1 MLEYIRKQLQAK
13 TGRDEE
19 AVQEAQMDEAI
30 LECAH
35 LFQEMDDLSMNGK
48 PQRAFNRMSIPLE
61 DDIEIT
67 SLELNM
73 LDGRVTNIPG
83 DATVQESEF
92 TDYSKFKTRDD
103 FVQEAYATLSQFARE
118 TGHQYDKRVYATAD
132 KMYKEYTEKLYQEG
146 LFGGDMIHI
155 NDERVPSRVT
165 INFGECEGKDYYVK
179 LPVLFELDKKN
190 RITRKQLETAYIVRD
205 ADGLGVMIRDAAFKI
220 WGEKVNCTDIDKI
233 WKFVTP
239 TRILILV
246 DPVDKYH
253 AAFEFEIDGET
264 KRDYLALMIP
274 VNSGKKKNAIA
285 ADDLNRVSSK
295 ELGAVTSNAMSKM
308 DVVRMEEAMY
318 QKPKHSRFFQEEID
332 FGNPDTAPDAD
343 PNAASVSIDGG
354 DNSAP
359 EISGGAPPTEADAT
373 APTDTPTVDDGTAA
387 DGQKE
392 LVTVN
397 DVSNEIAEKISDDT
411 NADADINTDD
421 VNLDATNS
429 SDVSDDL
436 GATDEPTEDDL
447 NAELGTDT
455 SSEMTDTP
463 TETSDIDFD
472 NMTMDEL
479 LAQGTERLKGMTLQQ
494 LKDFLQSPEGTAPDV
509 AQEAFFLT
517 RGNIGKEL
525 DIHIR
530 KALGI
535 LNDNEMEIEE
545 LCDAF
550 RKEGRQCNRVV
561 HKASKMKK
569 VFNEAEIKQLL
580 RLNHCLSDLMAM
592 MRADVK
598 QSEIMTVK
606 RMIQAF
612 VSEATGVLK
621 MLETREKPAD
631 DGEPVQEGFF
641 DGLRKKSSDSRIA
654 KIEAKSGPLPD
665 DLKKYLST
673 EKGMIKWNND
683 NHGFYCKM
691 IKDQGKYHI
700 INQQW
705 YPSDIA
711 RAKRL
716 DIVVPLFGCY
726 NKEIIGYSVK
736 DKTYCIFDLSG
747 ENVILTIA
755 DSFAKL
761 KDALKD
767 PAPDDTDYIEAAT
780 GKKLPERFKKIFKSK
795 MYQEMINCEIEVPKL
810 DSDYDTLF
818 VLYDI
823 FGIVM
828 DSDIDDGEMAEYLGF
843 NAEDVVLFGM
853 VEYDDEL
860 IYVNGKVHSYSARP
874 EDELDAKRYPD
885 FETFIKVLHETWE
898 KAQPKKSGLTNKI
911 GQKFIEKVQKEAP
924 SFVQEAYYPPKDLN
938 RFKSHIAEC
947 ESIIG
952 RSLPDGYKRL
962 LESGIENIGIK
973 GADGW
978 FQGCMWEIFDS
989 SLRDRDKY
997 DYAGHPGSEFIP
1009 LANNG
1014 RGDEILMGNT
1024 SKTDTRIFTY
1034 IHDAKNGLKQIAKNW
1049 DEFEDLLYTRKE
1061 SDAKYDTMKMK
1072 FFGKECPVRI
1082 HRGISIKDTYTSIDF
1097 ANKCD
1102 KLLNDSVRKE
1112 IRDIMEKCKGDFSD
1126 EELKSADWKHP
1137 EKHMKPVY
1145 IYVNDHIPRAPRADG
1160 RYDWKIMLDCDW
1172 DFDEEH
1178 GLAIMFDEKMKF
1190 KAVGQPGSYL

>member
-165 INFGECEGKDYYVK
+165 INFGECDGKDYYVK

-190 RITRKQLETAYIVRD
+190 RITRKQLETAYIIRD

-359 EISGGAPPTEADAT
+359 EISGDAPSTDADAT
-373 APTDTPTVDDGTAA
+373 APTDTPAVDDGTAA

-463 TETSDIDFD
+463 SEVSDIDFD

-525 DIHIR
+525 DIHLR

-641 DGLRKKSSDSRIA
+641 DGLRKKSSDKRLQ
-654 KIEAKSGPLPD
+654 KIEAQSGPLPE
-665 DLKKYLST
+665 DLKRYLST
-673 EKGMIKWNND
+673 EKGIVKWRQD
-683 NHGFYCKM
+683 HHGQYM
-691 IKDQGKYHI
+691 MMVKDGSKYHI
-700 INQQW
+700 ICRVY
-705 YPSDIA
+705 YPEEIQRA
-711 RAKRL
+711 RKL
-716 DIVVPLFGCY
+716 SVFIPLFSCF
-726 NKEIIGYSVK
+726 NDELVGYSVK
-736 DKTYCIFDLSG
+736 DKVYGVYDMSG
-747 ENVILTIA
+747 ENQIKKLSDSMKGLL
-755 DSFAKL
+755 DSFKNP
-761 KDALKD
+761 D
-767 PAPDDTDYIEAAT
+767 PTDTDYIEA
-780 GKKLPERFKKIFKSK
+780 GCGYKLPEGFKKVYKSK
-795 MYQEMINCEIEVPKL
+795 AYQEILNESINIPDEKG
-810 DSDYDTLF
+810 YDTEYWVVDNTYILMWMWTDELVGEDAEF
-818 VLYDI
+818 LHPQGTVP
-823 FGIVM
+823 FGVIQC
-828 DSDIDDGEMAEYLGF
+828 
-843 NAEDVVLFGM
+843 
-853 VEYDDEL
+853 DDEL
-860 IYVNGKVHSYSARP
+860 LYYNGKVYVFDTKEQP
-874 EDELDAKRYPD
+874 DAED
-885 FETFIKVLHETWE
+885 FEAYIKMLNDGFHAQRS
-898 KAQPKKSGLTNKI
+898 KANNVKGIESI
-911 GQKFIEKVQKEAP
+911 GQKFIDKVQKEAP
-924 SFVQEAYYPPKDLN
+924 SFVQEAYYPPKDLD
-938 RFKSHIAEC
+938 RFKSHITKC

-962 LESGIENIGIK
+962 LESGIEDIGIK

-978 FQGCMWEIFDS
+978 FQGCEWGLIES
-989 SLRDRDKY
+989 SLRDRGKY
-997 DYAGHPGSEFIP
+997 DYAGHPGAEFIP

-1014 RGDEILMGNT
+1014 RGDEILMGNK

-1034 IHDAKNGLKQIAKNW
+1034 VHDAKNGLKQIAKSW
-1049 DEFEDLLYTRKE
+1049 DEFEKLLYTIKE
-1061 SDAKYDTMKMK
+1061 SDSKYDTTNMN
-1072 FFGKECPVRI
+1072 FFGKEYKVRI
-1082 HRGISIKDTYTSIDF
+1082 PRGISLESTYKALDIVKNSE
-1097 ANKCD
+1097 
-1102 KLLNDSVRKE
+1102 KLLNDSVRKQ
-1112 IRDIMEKCKGDFSD
+1112 IRDYMESWKS
-1126 EELKSADWKHP
+1126 EMSESELKSADWEHP
-1137 EKHMKPVY
+1137 EKHLRPAYVY
-1145 IYVNDHIPRAPRADG
+1145 ANDRSSKWDTMI
-1160 RYDWKIMLDCDW
+1160 DCDW
-1172 DFDEEH
+1172 DFDNEH
-1178 GLAIMFDEKMKF
+1178 GLAIIFGNNMKF
-1190 KAVGQPGSYL
+1190 KDVSQAGNYL

>member
-67 SLELNM
+67 SLEMNM

-274 VNSGKKKNAIA
+274 VNAGKKKNAIA

-359 EISGGAPPTEADAT
+359 EISGDAPSTDADAT
-373 APTDTPTVDDGTAA
+373 APTDTPAVDDGTAA

-397 DVSNEIAEKISDDT
+397 DVSNEIAEKISDETNAD

-436 GATDEPTEDDL
+436 GSTDEPTEDDL

-463 TETSDIDFD
+463 SEVSDIDFD

-525 DIHIR
+525 DIHLR

-641 DGLRKKSSDSRIA
+641 DGLRKKSSDKRLQ
-654 KIEAKSGPLPD
+654 KIEAQSGPLPE
-665 DLKKYLST
+665 DLKRYLST
-673 EKGMIKWNND
+673 EKGIVKWRQD
-683 NHGFYCKM
+683 HHGQYMKM
-691 IKDQGKYHI
+691 VKDGSKYYI
-700 INQQW
+700 ICRLY
-705 YPSDIA
+705 YPDEIQRA
-711 RAKRL
+711 RKL
-716 DIVVPLFGCY
+716 NVFIPLFSCF
-726 NKEIIGYSVK
+726 NDELVGYSVK
-736 DKTYCIFDLSG
+736 DKVYGVYDMSG
-747 ENVILTIA
+747 ENQIMKLSDSMSKLL
-755 DSFAKL
+755 DSF
-761 KDALKD
+761 KD
-767 PAPDDTDYIEAAT
+767 PDPTDTDYIEA
-780 GKKLPERFKKIFKSK
+780 GCGYKLPEGFKKVYKSK
-795 MYQEMINCEIEVPKL
+795 AYQEILNESINIPDEKG
-810 DSDYDTLF
+810 YDTEYWVVDNTYILMWMWTDELVGEDAEF
-818 VLYDI
+818 LHPQGTVP
-823 FGIVM
+823 FGVIQC
-828 DSDIDDGEMAEYLGF
+828 
-843 NAEDVVLFGM
+843 
-853 VEYDDEL
+853 DDEL
-860 IYVNGKVHSYSARP
+860 LYYNGKVYVFDTKEQP
-874 EDELDAKRYPD
+874 DAED
-885 FETFIKVLHETWE
+885 FEAYIKMLNDGFHAQRS
-898 KAQPKKSGLTNKI
+898 KANNVKGLESI
-911 GQKFIEKVQKEAP
+911 GQKFLDKVQKEAP
-924 SFVQEAYYPPKDLN
+924 SFVQEAYYPLN
-938 RFKSHIAEC
+938 PDKVKSHYAEV
-947 ESIIG
+947 ESMVG
-952 RSLPDGYKRL
+952 RPLPDGYKHII
-962 LESGIENIGIK
+962 EYGIDNIGIK

-978 FQGCMWEIFDS
+978 LQGCMWEINTGD
-989 SLRDRDKY
+989 LKDRDKFDY
-997 DYAGHPGSEFIP
+997 DGHPGSEFIP

-1034 IHDAKNGLKQIAKNW
+1034 IHDVKNGLKQIAKNW

-1061 SDAKYDTMKMK
+1061 SDSKYDTMKMK

-1082 HRGISIKDTYTSIDF
+1082 PRGISIKDTCTSIDF